1 VSMHAEDDYE
11 DDLENETS
19 APTTRLKFWT
29 AVFTGALSLW
39 IFVLLVVLAEHM

>member
-1 VSMHAEDDYE
+1 MHAEDDY
-11 DDLENETS
+11 DDDFENETP
-19 APTTRLKFWT
+19 ATTTRLKFWT

>member
-1 VSMHAEDDYE
+1 MHADDYE
-11 DDLENETS
+11 DDFEDDQP